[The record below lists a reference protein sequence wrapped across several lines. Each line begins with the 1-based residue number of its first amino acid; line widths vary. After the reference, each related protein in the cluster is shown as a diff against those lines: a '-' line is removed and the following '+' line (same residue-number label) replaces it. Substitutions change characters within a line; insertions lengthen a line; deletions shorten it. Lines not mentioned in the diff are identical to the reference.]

1 MLLFLSVIL
10 DITIL
15 TVTVFLLVL
24 VFSVSFISRFVAI
37 PLRTSTVK
45 FSLVV
50 EVSVVNLSYE
60 FDYSLQYL
68 KSIEFIDFVDNILFK
83 AIIEEYN

>member
-1 MLLFLSVIL
+1 LLLFLSVIL

-24 VFSVSFISRFVAI
+24 VFSVSFISRFIAI
-37 PLRTSTVK
+37 PLRISIVK

-50 EVSVVNLSYE
+50 KVLVINLSYE

-68 KSIEFIDFVDNILFK
+68 RFIEFIDFVDNILFK